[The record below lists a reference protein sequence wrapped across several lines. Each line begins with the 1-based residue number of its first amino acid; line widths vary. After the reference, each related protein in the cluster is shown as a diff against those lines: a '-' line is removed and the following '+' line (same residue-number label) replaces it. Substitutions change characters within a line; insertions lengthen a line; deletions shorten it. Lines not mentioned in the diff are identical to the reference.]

1 MRCGFFYQLIQ
12 GLEYR
17 RVKIDF
23 PILCPPAF
31 LSYFQRNYIILDPIA
46 ILYNKRAGNGKGRE
60 IADEVVSLLTAR
72 GIWYELLEDH
82 WPLQYTGFSAV
93 WIIGGDG
100 TLNYF
105 INHAHA
111 PFPPLALFKG
121 GTGNDFAT
129 LLYGDISV
137 EEMVSRILVSSP
149 RAVDMGICN
158 GKRFINMAGIG
169 FDGEALKSM
178 QTIRWLGKFLG
189 YYYAVI
195 KTILLFREPEYEIWF
210 DEHPVVRKNLLLVQ
224 VANSSTTGGGFKV
237 SPRASIN
244 DGKLD
249 LMLCDPLGV
258 FKRFLK
264 LPLIRQGRHMGEP
277 YITHKA
283 VRRVVIKT
291 YTPVPAQLDG
301 EMIIAD
307 QFEFGIVEGYLE
319 FLY

>member
-1 MRCGFFYQLIQ
+1 MWLFFDHRSVVWITSRCRFDLSNSSP
-12 GLEYR
+12 R
-17 RVKIDF
+17 
-23 PILCPPAF
+23 AF
-31 LSYFQRNYIILDPIA
+31 LSYFQRNYTILDPIA
-46 ILYNKRAGNGKGRE
+46 ILYNKRAGKGKGRE
-60 IADEVVSLLTAR
+60 IAYQIAALLSERAVR
-72 GIWYELLEDH
+72 YELLGES
-82 WPLQYTGFSAV
+82 WPLQYSGYSSV
-93 WIIGGDG
+93 WLVGGDG

-105 INHAHA
+105 INHAQA

-137 EEMVSRILVSSP
+137 EEMVTKILIVAP

-178 QTIRWLGKFLG
+178 QTIRWLGGFLG

-195 KTILLFREPEYEIWF
+195 KTIFLFREPEYEIRF
-210 DEHPVVRKNLLLVQ
+210 DDHPVIRKNFLLVQ

-237 SPRASIN
+237 SPRARID

-249 LMLCDPLGV
+249 LMLCDPLGT
-258 FKRFLK
+258 FKRFMK
-264 LPLIRQGRHMGEP
+264 LPLIRKGRHMDEP
-277 YITHKA
+277 YVHHEA
-283 VRRVVIKT
+283 VRRVVVKT
-291 YTPVPAQLDG
+291 SKPVPAQLDG
-301 EMIIAD
+301 EMIVAD
-307 QFEFGIVEGYLE
+307 HFEFGVVAGYLQ